1 VTAANAAPALHNDE
15 VERIAI
21 IVVSP
26 RVEHFTSGFV
36 NRDDATA
43 RSRPSHSGAE
53 RRSTPFPG
61 GSMTRKTESP
71 VAPGTSTT
79 SRRKFLTAAS
89 GVAAGGATL
98 GFPMIAKA
106 QGPITMRWQSTWPA
120 KDIFHEYALD
130 YAKKVNDMTGGD
142 LKIEVLPAGAVVPAF
157 GLLEAV
163 SKGTLDGGHGVL
175 VYHYGKSTAL
185 ALWGSGPAFGMDA
198 NMLLSWHKYGGGRE
212 LLTKLYNSIG
222 ANVVSFPYGP
232 MPTQPLGW
240 FKKPITKVE
249 DLKGLKYRTVGISID
264 VFTGMGAAV
273 NALPGGEIVPAMD
286 RGLLDA
292 AEFNNAS
299 SDRILGFPDVSKVCM
314 LQSFHQNAEQFEIM
328 FNKTKYD
335 ALPEKMRAI
344 IANAVEAASADMSWK
359 AVDRY
364 SKDYVEMQ
372 TKDKVKFYKTPDALL
387 QKQLEAYDVA
397 ADKKSAENPLF
408 KEIVASQ
415 RAFAERA
422 VRWDLD
428 TNVNRRMAFNH
439 YFGQKAA
446 STKKG

>member
-1 VTAANAAPALHNDE
+1 MSGKLKHSVSRSKAA
-15 VERIAI
+15 
-21 IVVSP
+21 
-26 RVEHFTSGFV
+26 
-36 NRDDATA
+36 
-43 RSRPSHSGAE
+43 
-53 RRSTPFPG
+53 
-61 GSMTRKTESP
+61 
-71 VAPGTSTT
+71 TT

-89 GVAAGGATL
+89 GAAAGVATL
-98 GFPMIAKA
+98 GVPMIAQA
-106 QGPITMRWQSTWPA
+106 QGPITMRFQSTWPS

-198 NMLLSWHKYGGGRE
+198 NMLLSWHKYGGGKE
-212 LLTKLYNSIG
+212 LLQKLYASIG

-232 MPTQPLGW
+232 MYTQPLGW
-240 FKKPITKVE
+240 FKKPVTKAE
-249 DLKGLKYRTVGISID
+249 DFKGLKYRTVGISID
-264 VFTGMGAAV
+264 LFTGMGAAV

-292 AEFNNAS
+292 AEFNNMT

-314 LQSFHQNAEQFEIM
+314 LQSFHQNAEQFEIT

-344 IANAVEAASADMSWK
+344 IAYAVEAASQDLTWK
-359 AVDRY
+359 AIDRY
-364 SKDYVEMQ
+364 SKDYIELQV
-372 TKDKVKFYKTPDALL
+372 KDKVKFYKTPDAIL
-387 QKQLEAYDVA
+387 QKQLEMYDQIVA
-397 ADKKSAENPLF
+397 KKAAENPLF
-408 KEIVASQ
+408 KEILDSQ
-415 RAFAERA
+415 LAFAERA
-422 VRWDLD
+422 VRWDMD
-428 TNVNRRMAFNH
+428 NNVNRRMAYNH
-439 YFGQKAA
+439 YFGQKPAA
-446 STKKG
+446 PKKA